1 MSWGNRA
8 LEFSFPQSSRS
19 DRILFIVWN
28 QARIKTRK
36 FLLDLFRSSGSNRSW
51 GPLHGV
57 ASLHDWLREN
67 PKNGNFL
74 FHRPPW
80 VQPCHLPLNQGRHL
94 DPNFERLKEGIP
106 HAETFVAEILG
117 AMVTGPSVGVVSPD
131 RWLFRELSLEFGH
144 PTEEH
149 GAMRKFFSPEPRLLR
164 GTWVL
169 LAVTG
174 GNTFYH
180 HLLEALPKFRLL
192 EMAGIDPRRV
202 DGWIVNG
209 KTSSFQ
215 AASWNALGLEANKLV
230 TLDSRSFLQ
239 ADRLI
244 VPSLPSYPGHT
255 PPWVVDF
262 LRKLFSAKGKINGS
276 EESLWISRRKAST
289 RRFLGEK
296 GWLGKLAP
304 LGFRELF
311 CEDLTMEEQAML
323 FARASHVAG
332 AHGAGMANLAFCQ
345 EGAMV
350 TEFFNPRYV
359 NTCYWTLANSAGL
372 RYTYFLGSKQPGDR
386 PANHSD
392 ARGDI
397 GLGGEGYQTALD
409 WMRKAY
415 PG

>member
-1 MSWGNRA
+1 MWNPTRKKI
-8 LEFSFPQSSRS
+8 R
-19 DRILFIVWN
+19 RILLTS
-28 QARIKTRK
+28 ARKRS
-36 FLLDLFRSSGSNRSW
+36 FLGRRGPLRGVVSLEEWLTFNPLQGRFLFR
-51 GPLHGV
+51 
-57 ASLHDWLREN
+57 
-67 PKNGNFL
+67 
-74 FHRPPW
+74 RPSW
-80 VQPCHLPLNQGRHL
+80 VQPCRLPLNHEMLR
-94 DPNFERLKEGIP
+94 DANFERLRGGIP
-106 HAETFVAEILG
+106 HAETFLAEIEKG
-117 AMVTGPSVGVVSPD
+117 AVSGPSVGVITPD
-131 RWLFRELSLEFGH
+131 RFLLPEVSLEFGH
-144 PTEEH
+144 PAEDH
-149 GAMRKFFSPEPRLLR
+149 GAMRKFFFPKPRHLR

-192 EMAGIDPRRV
+192 EMAGIDPCRI

-215 AASWNALGLEANKLV
+215 AASWNTLGLEANKLIA
-230 TLDSRSFLQ
+230 LDSRSFLQ

-244 VPSLPSYPGHT
+244 VPSLPSHPGHT

-262 LRKLFSAKGKINGS
+262 LRKLFLAKGKINGS

-296 GWLGKLAP
+296 AWLGKLAP

-311 CEDLTMEEQAML
+311 CEDLTMEKQAML

-386 PANHSD
+386 PANHGD

-397 GLGGEGYQTALD
+397 GLGGESYQTALD